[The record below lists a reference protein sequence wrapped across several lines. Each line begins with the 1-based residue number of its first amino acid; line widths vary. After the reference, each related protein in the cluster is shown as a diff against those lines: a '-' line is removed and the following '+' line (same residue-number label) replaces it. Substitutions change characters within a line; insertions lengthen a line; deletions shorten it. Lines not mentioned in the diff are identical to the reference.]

1 VAYQLNQ
8 EAAAVLH
15 VDLHAKF
22 PKQQAHRGGGGSGGG
37 SGEGGAAAAAR
48 VVKDMEYYDALGLPP
63 AAAPADI
70 KKAYYRVARTCHPDK
85 NPGDPA
91 AAAKFQKVGA
101 AYQVLSN
108 EALRAKYDKAGKDEV
123 EKKRDENAR
132 RHIFSFSFHFFARL
146 RALGIDLLRRQPLTP
161 GGGVVVVFC

>member
-1 VAYQLNQ
+1 VAYELDQ

-15 VDLHAKF
+15 VDLNAKF
-22 PKQQAHRGGGGSGGG
+22 PKQHAHGGGGEGG
-37 SGEGGAAAAAR
+37 SAAAAAR

-123 EKKRDENAR
+123 RKKPR
-132 RHIFSFSFHFFARL
+132 RRKTPAVATMSLFLFTSLPGSVVPL
-146 RALGIDLLRRQPLTP
+146 ELLCCD
-161 GGGVVVVFC
+161 GSG

>member
-1 VAYQLNQ
+1 MAYQLDQ

-123 EKKRDENAR
+123 RKKPR
-132 RHIFSFSFHFFARL
+132 RRKTPAVATMSLFLFTSLPGSVVPL
-146 RALGIDLLRRQPLTP
+146 ELLCCD
-161 GGGVVVVFC
+161 GSG

>member
-1 VAYQLNQ
+1 
-8 EAAAVLH
+8 
-15 VDLHAKF
+15 
-22 PKQQAHRGGGGSGGG
+22 
-37 SGEGGAAAAAR
+37 
-48 VVKDMEYYDALGLPP
+48 MEYYDALGLPP

-108 EALRAKYDKAGKDEV
+108 EALRAKYDTAGKDEV
-123 EKKRDENAR
+123 EKKTR
-132 RHIFSFSFHFFARL
+132 RKRPPSPQCLFFFS
-146 RALGIDLLRRQPLTP
+146 LLCPR
-161 GGGVVVVFC
+161 GGVCFFWRCDGSG

>member
-1 VAYQLNQ
+1 MAYELDQ

-15 VDLHAKF
+15 VDLNAKF
-22 PKQQAHRGGGGSGGG
+22 PKQHAHGGGGEGG
-37 SGEGGAAAAAR
+37 SAAAAAR

-70 KKAYYRVARTCHPDK
+70 KKAYYKVARTCHPDK

-108 EALRAKYDKAGKDEV
+108 EALRAKYDTAGKDEV
-123 EKKRDENAR
+123 TATKTPAATMSLFLFTSLPGSVVPLE
-132 RHIFSFSFHFFARL
+132 
-146 RALGIDLLRRQPLTP
+146 LLCCD
-161 GGGVVVVFC
+161 GSG